1 MADQPKTLRTTL
13 SKVQGL
19 GAAHA
24 GTEHFW
30 QQRLTAVANL
40 ILIGAFLGILL
51 AAGGRDYATA
61 VAVVS
66 HPAASIV
73 LLLLVVSVSIHM
85 RLGMMVVIEDY
96 VHDKGLK
103 VLSVILNTFFSFAVA
118 AAALFAI
125 LKLGLGRVL

>member
-1 MADQPKTLRTTL
+1 MAEPTRTLRTTL
-13 SKVQGL
+13 SKIQGL

-30 QQRLTAVANL
+30 RQRLTAIANL
-40 ILIGAFLGILL
+40 ILIIAFVGILL

-61 VAVVS
+61 VAIVS

-73 LLLLVVSVSIHM
+73 LLLLVISVAIHM
-85 RLGMMVVIEDY
+85 RIGMTVVIEDY
-96 VHDKGLK
+96 VHDKGMKLAA
-103 VLSVILNTFFSFAVA
+103 VILNTFFAAAVA

-125 LKLGLGRVL
+125 LKLGLGRVV